1 MDPARC
7 VVLVP
12 VHDYI
17 EPACAEGLA
26 ELERLGYPVWRIYGC
41 SAIDQARSQIATD
54 ALAEG
59 FEELMWID
67 ADVRFHPKAVQMLR
81 SHELPIV
88 CGIYP
93 KKKSRELVCS
103 LLPGTETIIFGTGG
117 GTLEIRYAAGGFL
130 LTQRCVY
137 EKIAE
142 QEELPVCNEQFG
154 RANVPYFLPM
164 IIPDGENHWYLSE
177 DFAFCERA
185 RRSGFTIYADT
196 RFRLEHIGKYGYTW
210 EDAGSGR
217 NRYGSYE
224 FSIKRR
230 TRNADTDTG
239 AQAEADT
246 RTDQGTLP
254 GPRPA
259 TQEFAGG
266 SDT

>member
-1 MDPARC
+1 MDPSRC

-17 EPACAEGLA
+17 EPGCAEGLA

-54 ALAEG
+54 ALAQG

-67 ADVRFHPKAVQMLR
+67 ADVRFHPEAVGMLR
-81 SHELPIV
+81 SHDLPVV

-93 KKKSRELVCS
+93 KKRSRELVCS
-103 LLPGTETIIFGTGG
+103 LFPGTNRIIFGKGG

-130 LTQRCVY
+130 LTKREVY
-137 EKIAE
+137 EKIG
-142 QEELPVCNEQFG
+142 EELPVCNKQFG
-154 RANVPYFLPM
+154 QPNVPYFLPM
-164 IIPDGENHWYLSE
+164 VVPDGENHWYLGE

-185 RRSGFTIYADT
+185 RHAGFTIHADT

-217 NRYGSYE
+217 DRYSSYE
-224 FSIKRR
+224 FNFKHEVHEV
-230 TRNADTDTG
+230 ADTG
-239 AQAEADT
+239 ASEQTDADASLDQA
-246 RTDQGTLP
+246 
-254 GPRPA
+254 
-259 TQEFAGG
+259 
-266 SDT
+266 S

>member
-1 MDPARC
+1 M
-7 VVLVP
+7 LVP
-12 VHDYI
+12 VRDYI
-17 EPACAEGLA
+17 EPGCAEGLA
-26 ELERLGYPVWRIYGC
+26 ELERLGYPVWRVYGC

-67 ADVRFHPKAVQMLR
+67 ADVRFHPKAVGMLR
-81 SHELPIV
+81 SHDLPIV

-93 KKKSRELVCS
+93 KKRSRELVCS
-103 LLPGTETIIFGTGG
+103 LLPGTDKIIFGTGG

-130 LTQRCVY
+130 LTKRCVY

-142 QEELPVCNEQFG
+142 QEKLPVCNERFG

-185 RRSGFTIYADT
+185 RRSDFRIHADT

-210 EDAGSGR
+210 EDAGTGR
-217 NRYGSYE
+217 NRYGSFE
-224 FSIKRR
+224 FTINRRSVGAGEQVEAETSIQ
-230 TRNADTDTG
+230 TT
-239 AQAEADT
+239 
-246 RTDQGTLP
+246 
-254 GPRPA
+254 
-259 TQEFAGG
+259 
-266 SDT
+266 

>member
-1 MDPARC
+1 M
-7 VVLVP
+7 LVP

-17 EPACAEGLA
+17 EPGCAEGLA

-54 ALAEG
+54 ALAQG

-67 ADVRFHPKAVQMLR
+67 ADIRFHPKAVEILR
-81 SHELPIV
+81 SHDLPVV

-93 KKKSRELVCS
+93 KKKSRKLACS
-103 LLPGTETIIFGTGG
+103 LLPGTDKIVFGTGG

-130 LTQRCVY
+130 LTKRYVY

-164 IIPDGENHWYLSE
+164 IIPDGANHWYLSE

-185 RRSGFTIYADT
+185 RRSGFTIHADT

-210 EDAGSGR
+210 EDAGTGR
-217 NRYGSYE
+217 NRYARYE
-224 FSIKRR
+224 FTISRR
-230 TRNADTDTG
+230 AGGVAEQVETDTSID
-239 AQAEADT
+239 QAT
-246 RTDQGTLP
+246 
-254 GPRPA
+254 
-259 TQEFAGG
+259 
-266 SDT
+266 